1 MRANRQR
8 IVCCCVSDKEPVTI
22 YPDALGE
29 CAFVVPSNQGDVE
42 IMAPIHS
49 AKMRC
54 TRCRRLTLEL
64 IPVFK

>member
-1 MRANRQR
+1 MSTTRKRTGCR
-8 IVCCCVSDKEPVTI
+8 CVSDKEPVTI
-22 YPDALGE
+22 YPDSLGE
-29 CAFVVPSNQGDVE
+29 CAFVVPSNQGDIE
-42 IMAPIHS
+42 IMAPVHS